1 MTYHGNLVKYGRT
14 GKATQLLKYTP
25 FDEVFVENKVT
36 VKSKASGLYKS
47 ISFSKNLYILMSELL
62 KRCSHKVVGVI
73 MISAKKRGAHSE
85 RRSLGLSWTVK
96 ILSLLGTL
104 FVLQAVGGSSSLEE
118 GEGATVALRWGEE
131 LLDNQDDALYYKAR
145 GSSKIGHLYGSE
157 DGGGAGPEVAGGQVK
172 YIFDWGDGTVCETG
186 FVDPGTVVS
195 LSHIWDSPGI
205 YSVMVRA
212 EDIYGASSEWSEPLE
227 VTIVQRVNR
236 FVGLRRR

>member
-1 MTYHGNLVKYGRT
+1 M
-14 GKATQLLKYTP
+14 
-25 FDEVFVENKVT
+25 ENKVK

-47 ISFSKNLYILMSELL
+47 ISFSKNLYILMSEQL
-62 KRCSHKVVGVI
+62 KRCSHEVMGVI
-73 MISAKKRGAHSE
+73 MISVKKRGAHSE
-85 RRSLGLSWTVK
+85 RRSLRLSWTVK

-104 FVLQAVGGSSSLEE
+104 FVLQAVGGSSSLEEGE

-157 DGGGAGPEVAGGQVK
+157 DGKGAGQEVAGDLVK
-172 YIFDWGDGTVCETG
+172 YIFDWGDGTVSETE
-186 FVDPGTVVS
+186 FVDPGTVVT

-205 YSVMVRA
+205 YSVRVRA
-212 EDIYGASSEWSEPLE
+212 EDVYGASSEWSESIE

-236 FVGLRRR
+236 VAGVRRSPIF